1 MTQTADT
8 VLVIGRVL
16 SFCTLVRLSIVVG
29 VVVVNERGREV
40 SSAGGRYGIG
50 GRCFEVVVEGFPFL
64 KEGGGP
70 CSVLLRVRNEDAGF
84 VIVVEWIDDSGGVG
98 CGKLPGREFT

>member
-1 MTQTADT
+1 MTQMADT

-29 VVVVNERGREV
+29 VVVVNKRGREV
-40 SSAGGRYGIG
+40 SSAGGRYGVG

-64 KEGGGP
+64 KEGGCGGP
-70 CSVLLRVRNEDAGF
+70 CSVLLRVRNEDACF

-98 CGKLPGREFT
+98 C